1 MKTRLPQLLTQHDE
15 QQFDKQLAQAIMAL
29 PLKDLPLQQACTQG
43 GWIDEHSLQ
52 LASLKQQESA
62 CTIEIEF
69 HVFFTELTGGCNC
82 HDDPASS
89 INQCTLLAS
98 FDKADGTTELSLID
112 E

>member
-1 MKTRLPQLLTQHDE
+1 MKTKLPQLLAQQHE
-15 QQFDKQLAQAIMAL
+15 QQFDKQLAQAIMQL

-43 GWIDEHSLQ
+43 GWIDENSLQ
-52 LASLKQQESA
+52 LASLNKQNRA
-62 CTIEIEF
+62 GTIDVQF

-98 FDKADGTTELSLID
+98 FDKTNGTTELSLID
-112 E
+112 D